1 MKIAKEYD
9 LDLRS
14 QIGKKKVVFKAVGN
28 NTDKALRLVASALI
42 VASCTLISK
51 ALKSSK

>member
-9 LDLRS
+9 VDLRS
-14 QIGKKKVVFKAVGN
+14 QLGKKNVIFKAVGN
-28 NTDKALRLVASALI
+28 DTDKALRLVASALI

-51 ALKSSK
+51 ALKNSK